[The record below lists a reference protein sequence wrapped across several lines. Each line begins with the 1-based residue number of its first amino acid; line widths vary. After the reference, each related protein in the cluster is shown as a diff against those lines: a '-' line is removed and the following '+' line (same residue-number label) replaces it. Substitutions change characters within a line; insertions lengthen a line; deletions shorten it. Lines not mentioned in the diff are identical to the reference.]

1 MAINE
6 PKETPKPITK
16 KHLARLEREKKQNR
30 ILLISAITVLAAVVL
45 LITYGIMD
53 KTVFMPNKP
62 VAKIGNETI
71 TVQEFQ
77 KRVQYERLSTV
88 ENFLSYSQ
96 SYMAYF
102 FQSTLVEWQNSL
114 DNYVQFGSDILD
126 KMINEAIL
134 SQKAEELGITVS
146 EEDITKELERGFG
159 YFPNGTPTVEPT
171 YAYKPTS
178 TFSPTQ
184 LALVTIT
191 PTATEWPTATPEPA
205 TPTPDVPAPTG
216 TATQVPTA
224 TSIPP
229 TPTEYTKAG
238 FDQLYSDMVKNIS
251 AQFPYTENDFKA
263 YVKSLLINQKMF
275 DYLTKDVQV
284 EQDMVWARHILVAT
298 EEEARSIIVRLGK
311 GEDFAA
317 IAAAESLDTSNNTTG
332 GDLGWFYKGQ
342 MVAPFEEAAYAL
354 EIGGISEPVKTDFGY
369 HVIQVL
375 GHEVRELTAD
385 ELDTYKNLI
394 YSKYLDEARL
404 EFEIKKFDRWASVI
418 PNTPAIPAE
427 YLIDTSGAQ

>member
-1 MAINE
+1 MANNE
-6 PKETPKPITK
+6 IKDTPKLVSK
-16 KHLARLEREKKQNR
+16 KHLARLEREKRQNR
-30 ILLISAITVLAAVVL
+30 ILLFSAIAVLAAVVI
-45 LITYGIMD
+45 LIVYGVLD
-53 KTVFMPNKP
+53 KTVFLPNKP
-62 VAKIGNETI
+62 VAKVGKETI
-71 TVQEFQ
+71 TVEDFQ

-114 DNYVQFGSDILD
+114 DNYVQYGSDILD

-134 SQKAEELGITVS
+134 AQKAEELGITVS

-159 YFPNGTPTVEPT
+159 YYPNGTPTVEPT

-178 TFSPTQ
+178 TLSPAQ
-184 LALVTIT
+184 LAIVTIT
-191 PTATEWPTATPEPA
+191 PTATEWPTATPEPE
-205 TPTPDVPAPTG
+205 TPTPETPVATG
-216 TATQVPTA
+216 TPTLVPTA

-229 TPTEYTKAG
+229 TPTEYTQAG
-238 FDQLYSDMVKNIS
+238 FEQLYNDMVTNIS
-251 AQFPYTENDFKA
+251 AQFPYSEADFRA
-263 YVKSLLINQKMF
+263 YVTSLLTNQKMF
-275 DYLTKDVQV
+275 DYLTKDVKID
-284 EQDMVWARHILVAT
+284 QDMVWARHILVAT

-317 IAAAESLDTSNNTTG
+317 IAATESLDTSNNTTG
-332 GDLGWFYKGQ
+332 GDLGWFYTGQ
-342 MVAPFEEAAYAL
+342 MVEPFETAAYAL
-354 EIGGISEPVKTDFGY
+354 EIGEISEPVATDFGY

-375 GHEVRELTAD
+375 GHEVRELTQE

-394 YSKYLDEARL
+394 YSKYLDEARA

-427 YLIDTSGAQ
+427 YRVDTSGVQ